1 MSFRPQGD
9 QVGYTEG
16 CRVYNSDALYI
27 PSGSSTYLTFDSEV
41 YDTNFMHSI
50 ITNPERITIR
60 TAGIYL
66 ITFHCSFTVNAD
78 GYRRAYIK
86 RNGFTIGQDRR
97 EGSAILTTSLLA
109 TTIQQLIRGDY
120 LRIHIYQNSGI
131 ELELLKISSWSPYF
145 MAQRIG

>member
-50 ITNPERITIR
+50 ITNPERITIS
-60 TAGIYL
+60 
-66 ITFHCSFTVNAD
+66 FHCSFTVNAD